1 MENVICKKEEIAKWL
16 EGTHIL
22 QGIQVI
28 HNYELEDCWRSN
40 NITNAILIRLDNI
53 NYLFVEDP
61 EDGYRGYMKRIM
73 TTDRIPKY
81 ALPDVEVTIKHKTEP
96 LDGYCSTE
104 SDIYDFYESD
114 NLILRVGTED
124 IGDYY
129 PGCILEYYPE
139 NLKCNSNQTVE
150 EYTPTTTVFDLLSKL
165 TKLPYDAPIYIRA
178 NPKGNYCSFT
188 LKNLDFMLYD
198 GAVTIEGDEV

>member
-28 HNYELEDCWRSN
+28 PNYELEDSWCSN
-40 NITNAILIRLDNI
+40 NITNAILIRLDDV

-61 EDGYRGYMKRIM
+61 DDGYRSYMGEIM

-81 ALPDVEVTIKHKTEP
+81 TLPNVEVIIKHNTEP
-96 LDGYCSTE
+96 LNRYCSTE
-104 SDIYDFYESD
+104 SNIYDFYESD

-139 NLKCNSNQTVE
+139 NLKCNQAVK
-150 EYTPTTTVFDLLSKL
+150 EYTSTTTVFDLVSKL

-178 NPKGNYCSFT
+178 NPNGNYDSFL
-188 LKNLDFMLYD
+188 LKDLDVIFYD